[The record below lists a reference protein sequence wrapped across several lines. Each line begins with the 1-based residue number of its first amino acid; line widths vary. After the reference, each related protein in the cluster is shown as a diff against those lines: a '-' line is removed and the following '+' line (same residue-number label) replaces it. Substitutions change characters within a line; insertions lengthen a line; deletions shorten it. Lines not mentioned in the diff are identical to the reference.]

1 MTRITID
8 DFVKATHS
16 IYKSTVLAFKRAR
29 QLNDEGHAPTIE
41 AKGEK
46 ITTIAIKE
54 VILSNVIPCESKEF
68 KVEE

>member
-1 MTRITID
+1 MVRITIE

-16 IYKSTVLAFKRAR
+16 VYRSTVLAFKRAR

-41 AKGEK
+41 AKGDK
-46 ITTIAIKE
+46 ITTLAIKE
-54 VILSNVIPCESKEF
+54 VILGNVIPCESKEF